1 MNLDGKF
8 KFKLD
13 NEALGKQANKAL
25 DAYAK
30 ELDVILD
37 RQFTDEK
44 WNWPR
49 TTRRRNGTIA
59 QTTRDII
66 DTGALR
72 DSKIGPTKGQ
82 GNAYSGSRKWIWDIY
97 YAEAVLNGTGTGHV
111 PRNWVK
117 AALQEL
123 PFEAYIARFLKK

>member
-1 MNLDGKF
+1 MKLDGKF
-8 KFKLD
+8 TVKLNND
-13 NEALGKQANKAL
+13 ALGKAANKAL

-49 TTRRRNGTIA
+49 RTLRQNGNWA
-59 QTTRDII
+59 EKTRDII

-72 DSKIGPTKGQ
+72 DSKIGPTKGH
-82 GNAYSGSRKWIWDIY
+82 GNAYSGSRKWIWAID
-97 YAEAVLNGTGTGHV
+97 YAEAVLNGTGSGHV

-117 AALQEL
+117 ATLTEL
-123 PFEAYIARFLKK
+123 PFEAYVARFLKK

>member
-1 MNLDGKF
+1 MRLNAKITVVI
-8 KFKLD
+8 
-13 NEALGKQANKAL
+13 NESALANKANKAL

-59 QTTRDII
+59 QTSRDII

-72 DSKIGPTKGQ
+72 DSKIGPLKGP
-82 GNAYSGSRKWIWDIY
+82 GNAYGGERRWIWNIH
-97 YAEAVLNGTGTGHV
+97 YAEAVKNGTGSGHV
-111 PRNWVK
+111 PRDWVT
-117 AALQEL
+117 AALDEL
-123 PFEAYIARFLKK
+123 PLRAYIARYLKR

>member
-1 MNLDGKF
+1 MNGNWKVTI
-8 KFKLD
+8 KLD
-13 NEALGKQANKAL
+13 NAALGKLANKAL

-30 ELDVILD
+30 ELDPILD

-72 DSKIGPTKGQ
+72 DSKIGPTKGH
-82 GNAYSGSRKWIWDIY
+82 GNAYVGTRRWVWDSP
-97 YAEAVLNGTGTGHV
+97 YAEAVKNGTGSGHL
-111 PRNWVK
+111 PRDWVK
-117 AALQEL
+117 AALNEL
-123 PFEAYIARFLKK
+123 PFEAYIARYLKK